1 MSNVALTKPSN
12 GTQTVKLLDE
22 KEAATYCGMS
32 VSFLQ
37 KSRSNGQLGN
47 RTKAPAFKKIGRRVL
62 YDIKDLDEWSNSFKS
77 LNHLAEAANH

>member
-1 MSNVALTKPSN
+1 MNNAVLTRPSHN
-12 GTQTVKLLDE
+12 TQVVRLLDE

-47 RTKAPAFKKIGRRVL
+47 RTKAPSFKKIGRRVL
-62 YDIKDLDEWSNSFKS
+62 YG
-77 LNHLAEAANH
+77 H